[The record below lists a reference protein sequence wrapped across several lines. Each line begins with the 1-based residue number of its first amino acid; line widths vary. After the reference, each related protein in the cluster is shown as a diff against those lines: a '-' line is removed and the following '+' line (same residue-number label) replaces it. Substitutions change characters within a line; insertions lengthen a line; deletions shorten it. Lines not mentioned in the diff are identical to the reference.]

1 MKKFIIILITIINLS
16 ILSGCNKHKNIP
28 TAIKNNDILVIDE
41 YFNKYPEKI
50 NEVMINNQYPLL
62 YAVET
67 SSNIELIKLL
77 VEKNADINILNN
89 DNTSLSLSC
98 ANNLDEITKYLL
110 TKKADTLYINDM
122 INGEYNET
130 INGINIYS
138 NEGIKYIFNYQI
150 LNFIF
155 YNETSI
161 NTSKLA
167 VRILDFISIEINQYI
182 NENPNLSPE
191 DLLSY
196 SKKYSDVMFLTLTCQ
211 LDKQYA
217 QEADTKLLIEILELL
232 KENNETITKE
242 TLESLFK

>member
-1 MKKFIIILITIINLS
+1 MKKLIIILITIINLL

-138 NEGIKYIFNYQI
+138 NKGIKYIFNYQI

-182 NENPNLSPE
+182 NENPNHSIE
-191 DLLSY
+191 DLISY
-196 SKKYSDVMFLTLTCQ
+196 SKKYSDVMLLTLTCQ

-217 QEADTKLLIEILELL
+217 QEADTKVLIETLELL

>member
-1 MKKFIIILITIINLS
+1 MKKLIIILITIINLS

-98 ANNLDEITKYLL
+98 ANHLDEITKYLL

-182 NENPNLSPE
+182 NENPNHSIE
-191 DLLSY
+191 DLISY
-196 SKKYSDVMFLTLTCQ
+196 SKKYSDVMFLTLTCH

-217 QEADTKLLIEILELL
+217 QEADTKVLIETLELL

>member
-1 MKKFIIILITIINLS
+1 
-16 ILSGCNKHKNIP
+16 
-28 TAIKNNDILVIDE
+28 
-41 YFNKYPEKI
+41 
-50 NEVMINNQYPLL
+50 
-62 YAVET
+62 
-67 SSNIELIKLL
+67 
-77 VEKNADINILNN
+77 
-89 DNTSLSLSC
+89 
-98 ANNLDEITKYLL
+98 
-110 TKKADTLYINDM
+110 M

-182 NENPNLSPE
+182 NENPNHSIE
-191 DLLSY
+191 DLISY
-196 SKKYSDVMFLTLTCQ
+196 SKKYSDVMLLTLTCQ

-217 QEADTKLLIEILELL
+217 QEADTKVLIETLELL